1 MIACKSASVKAFA
14 RFLPMIGSAQMRLF
28 IAVRAGGLLQAV
40 KSELVHALD
49 PAHLYLLTIIKK

>member
-1 MIACKSASVKAFA
+1 MIACKSASVKAVA
-14 RFLPMIGSAQMRLF
+14 RFLPMIGSTQMRLF

-40 KSELVHALD
+40 KSETVHALD